1 MPKNIEI
8 LLADD
13 SGFMRLLLKQ
23 MIEQEPDLS
32 VLGTA
37 ADGQEAYEKACQ
49 LRPDVL
55 VLDLVMAPYD
65 GLFAIEKI
73 MAECPCPIV
82 LLSGL
87 SEKEPETVFR
97 ALSMGA
103 LDFVSK
109 PSGAFHS
116 HIRQV
121 QPLLCQKIRL
131 AAQLSIAAHKKNPQ
145 EKSNNYPHTFAATL
159 PYEVVLLGGSTGGTI
174 GIEFILKNL
183 PQNLPVP
190 VVIAQ
195 HIPLRFAFSF
205 GERLSGLC
213 PFEIKISQ
221 SKRPLLP
228 NQVYLL
234 NPEENWEI
242 TLCQNQAC
250 LLSTPTLFAA
260 YNHPSIDGLWCSA
273 AEVFGAK
280 TLAILLSGMG
290 KDGALGMQAIQRQNG
305 LTIAQ
310 NEATCV
316 VFGMPKAAIELE
328 AATHIL
334 ALEDIPGFI
343 TSSFSD

>member
-1 MPKNIEI
+1 MRETIRI

-32 VLGTA
+32 ILGTA
-37 ADGQEAYEKACQ
+37 ADGLEAFEKVCQ

-55 VLDLVMAPYD
+55 VLDLMMAPYD

-103 LDFVSK
+103 FDFVSK
-109 PSGAFHS
+109 PNGVFHS

-121 QPLLCQKIRL
+121 QPVLCQKIRL
-131 AAQLSIAAHKKNPQ
+131 AAQLPIAADTKILPK
-145 EKSNNYPHTFAATL
+145 KSNNFSHTFGPDL

-213 PFEIKISQ
+213 PFEIKMSQ
-221 SKRPLLP
+221 SHLPLLP

-234 NPEENWEI
+234 RPDENWKI
-242 TLCQNQAC
+242 DLHQHQAC
-250 LLSTPTLFAA
+250 LFPVPALFPA
-260 YNHPSIDGLWCSA
+260 YNHPSIDGLWYSA
-273 AEVFGAK
+273 AQVFGFK
-280 TLAILLSGMG
+280 TLAVLLSGMG
-290 KDGALGMQAIQRQNG
+290 KDGALGMQAIRKQNG

-316 VFGMPKAAIELE
+316 IFGMPKAAIELE
-328 AATHIL
+328 AASHVL
-334 ALEDIPGFI
+334 PLEEIPGFI